1 MNTSSFK
8 AQTPAKN
15 SPFYT
20 PLSKEQLSAYFR
32 KIGFE
37 DEPACSLDCLQAL
50 HYRHTLS
57 IPFENFNP
65 LLRIPL
71 ALEQDALV
79 QKIVYQ
85 QRGGYCFEHNL
96 LFGAV
101 LRTLGFEVTGLAA
114 RVMWQIPEDVVM
126 PRDHQLLL
134 VNFGEEPY
142 IADVGFGGNT
152 LTAPLP
158 LQSQEAHS
166 TSHEDFKISHNGSL
180 YVLHIKL
187 EENWKPMYSFGLDEY
202 LLPDYQVMSYYLCN
216 HEKSLF
222 MNHLFLA
229 QTKED
234 GRYGLMDDH
243 FSFHPVNGKTQKERI
258 QNMEHLLVRIR
269 DVFGID
275 IPAEDSLK
283 AWLTNKFED
292 GK

>member
-1 MNTSSFK
+1 MNASSFK
-8 AQTPAKN
+8 PQTPNKS
-15 SPFYT
+15 SPFYK
-20 PLSKEQLSAYFR
+20 PLSKEQLDAYFR
-32 KIGFE
+32 RIGFE
-37 DEPACSLDCLQAL
+37 EEPACSLDCLQAL

-71 ALEQDALV
+71 ALDQDALV
-79 QKIVYQ
+79 HKMAQQ

-152 LTAPLP
+152 LTVALP
-158 LQSQEAHS
+158 LHSREAHS
-166 TSHEDFKISHNGSL
+166 TSHEDFKISQDGSL
-180 YVLHIKL
+180 YVLQIKL
-187 EENWKPMYSFGLDEY
+187 EDTWKPMYSFGLDEY

-222 MNHLFLA
+222 VNHLFLA

-243 FSFHPVNGKTQKERI
+243 FSYHSVQGKTQKERI
-258 QNMEHLLVRIR
+258 QNTEQLLARIK

-275 IPAEDSLK
+275 IPAEDNLK
-283 AWLTNKFED
+283 SWFTNKFE
-292 GK
+292 KWK